1 MGKALARFLG
11 GTRRRIGPVA
21 ASFVVVVLCA
31 STVSGATIS
40 RSYTWEHDGRVWI
53 VSQQYSAETYLYLQS
68 LSHADPYTL
77 YAKYVNDPLD
87 DTVISDL
94 VGQLQRMAVSAGLN
108 VWEKLNLVLS
118 FVQTLPYAEEEDE
131 YPRYPLETL
140 IEARGDCEDF
150 AILTAALL
158 EEMGFGAVLLAY
170 LEEGH
175 MAVGIRVLPPDTTN
189 AVMYEWNGDTYYY
202 LETTSPGWQIGELP
216 PEFASCPQIIA
227 TQATV
232 SVR

>member
-1 MGKALARFLG
+1 MVSNSVVDSRGAHAMSIAAAALA
-11 GTRRRIGPVA
+11 I
-21 ASFVVVVLCA
+21 
-31 STVSGATIS
+31 VSLLAVPLLATSIS
-40 RSYTWEHDGRVWI
+40 RSYTWQYGGQVWI
-53 VSQQYSAETYLYLQS
+53 VSQQYPAETYAYLQS
-68 LSHADPYTL
+68 LSHTDPYTL

-87 DTVISDL
+87 DRAIDDL
-94 VGQLQRMAVSAGLN
+94 VDQLQRMAVSAGLN
-108 VWEKLNLVLS
+108 VWEKLNLVIS
-118 FVQTLPYAEEEDE
+118 FVQALPYAQETSE

-140 IEARGDCEDF
+140 IEGRGDCEDF

-158 EEMGFGAVLLAY
+158 QEMGFGAVLLAY

-202 LETTSPGWQIGELP
+202 LETTSPGWEIGQLP
-216 PEFASCPQIIA
+216 SEFVSWPQIIA
-227 TQATV
+227 TQAVV